1 MAYYTVTI
9 TGTPHTGNRT
19 TMRVDTSGTTP
30 RITEVAV
37 QNDDELTALAPIDLD
52 LLIQALF
59 PCCTDDPSE
68 RTHPLPPSG
77 ADRRPST
84 GRRPVRQHRSTR
96 PPSRM
101 VQQSATW
108 HTTRGAGGSERP
120 AGW

>member
-1 MAYYTVTI
+1 VAYYTITI
-9 TGTPHTGNRT
+9 TGTPHTENRT

-37 QNDDELTALAPIDLD
+37 QNDDELTALAPIDLN

-59 PCCTDDPSE
+59 PCCTNDPSE

-77 ADRRPST
+77 ADRHPST
-84 GRRPVRQHRSTR
+84 GSRPVRRHRSTR

-101 VQQSATW
+101 QQSVARYTAP
-108 HTTRGAGGSERP
+108 GAGGSERP
-120 AGW
+120 AC